1 MYNGEFPYRK
11 VLVCPECR
19 NTLLGSA
26 SKGRLGKYYPA
37 YHCSHHGHY
46 YRVPK
51 DKFEDIIMNFVE
63 RVTISP
69 ERFDEVAAAIMQVW
83 EQRQTQV
90 QDDMLLRGKKRE
102 EYEAEIRIIVDKMK
116 IVSSPTALK
125 FMEEDIAKL
134 EQQIVDLETRDDE
147 IESKEGVDMAKILT
161 YLRYFVE
168 HMKDLLIDHSNP
180 ILRARYFGIIFDK
193 VPSLADIECG
203 TTEIEK
209 IPGVNELF
217 KLAHSKDIS
226 LVQSTL
232 CILRKVVDVVFALPK
247 RNRQHKLTLGYILK
261 PKGRELQR
269 LQMCLVE
276 QIHNLPAVDTVSG
289 KSIRVPRDNPASF
302 AGFNASKH

>member
-1 MYNGEFPYRK
+1 MK
-11 VLVCPECR
+11 
-19 NTLLGSA
+19 
-26 SKGRLGKYYPA
+26 
-37 YHCSHHGHY
+37 
-46 YRVPK
+46 
-51 DKFEDIIMNFVE
+51 FVE

-83 EQRQTQV
+83 EQRQARV
-90 QDDMLLRGKKRE
+90 QDDTLLRSKKRE
-102 EYEAEIRIIVDKMK
+102 EYEAEIHTIVDRMK

-134 EQQIVDLETRDDE
+134 EQQIIDLETHDDE

-168 HMKDLLIDHSNP
+168 HMKDLLVDHCNP

-193 VPSLADIECG
+193 VPSLADIDCG

-226 LVQSTL
+226 LV
-232 CILRKVVDVVFALPK
+232 R
-247 RNRQHKLTLGYILK
+247 
-261 PKGRELQR
+261 
-269 LQMCLVE
+269 
-276 QIHNLPAVDTVSG
+276 
-289 KSIRVPRDNPASF
+289 IRGLEPPR
-302 AGFNASKH
+302 HCWH